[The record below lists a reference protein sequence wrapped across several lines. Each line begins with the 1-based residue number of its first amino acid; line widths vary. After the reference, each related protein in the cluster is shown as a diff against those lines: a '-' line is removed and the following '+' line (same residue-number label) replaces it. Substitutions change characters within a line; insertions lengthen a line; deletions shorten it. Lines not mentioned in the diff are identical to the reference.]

1 MKWKGTAGNQGQPW
15 PCSLILSAAWPT
27 LPQPRCPPL
36 CLLPPLM
43 RNPRFQGQWSQAAA
57 PLEMEYSG
65 FRDTAAFFA
74 IAVNFI
80 EVWHTQRRTHIK
92 TDEFWEYE
100 HTYMTHTQI
109 RKPNI
114 SSLPKPSWCPQ
125 EPATLTSNTSDSFCL
140 WVLYRYEI
148 IRCVL
153 FFISH
158 TLPSILWPHLLNSLI
173 APSMFTILP
182 CPMSLSSESIAVLKT
197 QIKVNSSIKSSWFS
211 GRNSSFPSLIFPI

>member
-36 CLLPPLM
+36 CHLPPLM

-57 PLEMEYSG
+57 PLEIEYSG
-65 FRDTAAFFA
+65 FRDTGAFFA

-153 FFISH
+153 FFIWLLCSTVFVWLIH
-158 TLPSILWPHLLNSLI
+158 VVLCGCKLFILTVLRCSIVWIEPNLFVHSTADGCWVI
-173 APSMFTILP
+173 
-182 CPMSLSSESIAVLKT
+182 
-197 QIKVNSSIKSSWFS
+197 SSIGLWQTV
-211 GRNSSFPSLIFPI
+211 LL